1 MTGLNRGS
9 KLTYQVLFL
18 GDETDDRRR
27 VRELLSDR
35 LRDLGLNAGAISF
48 FGQGDEANL
57 DRSMPLTAV
66 YFGSRSHTVDSPLV
80 GQLIEDFVIIA
91 TVVSSLDRVSME
103 LPPQL
108 RHINAMKN
116 DAITI
121 DRLRNLILETFRLLR
136 RERRLFISYKRSDS
150 QSFANKLYEE
160 LDARG
165 FDVFIDVRS
174 VPPGVDFQAELW
186 HRMSDSDVV
195 ILIDTPGFS
204 ESRWTTAELT

>member
-136 RERRLFISYKRSDS
+136 RERRLFISYKRSDF